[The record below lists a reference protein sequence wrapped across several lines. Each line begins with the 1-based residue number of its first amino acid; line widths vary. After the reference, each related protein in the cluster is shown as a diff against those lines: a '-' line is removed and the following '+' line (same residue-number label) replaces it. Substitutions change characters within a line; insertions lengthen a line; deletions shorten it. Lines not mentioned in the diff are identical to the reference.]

1 MMKSELRVI
10 ALLITAAICMSAA
23 CRNKPAYSEM
33 DANKTAKVEN
43 GNSGDQASVTPPPE
57 SVPAPSPPPPAQTRQ
72 FKPPTFLDTTN
83 GSIKDLPSYPGARKT
98 NQVIGPAEGTN
109 AVTIVYTSADS
120 MDKIAAFF
128 ERVIKS
134 NKWVVSNKLI
144 DPDVSEWVLKK
155 GEDDNAKVSVNK
167 DSKTGHMT
175 IFMVRSE
182 KLEQPP
188 K

>member
-1 MMKSELRVI
+1 
-10 ALLITAAICMSAA
+10 
-23 CRNKPAYSEM
+23 
-33 DANKTAKVEN
+33 
-43 GNSGDQASVTPPPE
+43 
-57 SVPAPSPPPPAQTRQ
+57 
-72 FKPPTFLDTTN
+72 
-83 GSIKDLPSYPGARKT
+83 
-98 NQVIGPAEGTN
+98 
-109 AVTIVYTSADS
+109 

>member
-10 ALLITAAICMSAA
+10 ALLITTPILMSAA

-43 GNSGDQASVTPPPE
+43 SNSGEQASVTPPPE
-57 SVPAPSPPPPAQTRQ
+57 SAPATSPSPPPQPQTRQ
-72 FKPPTFLDTTN
+72 FKPPTFLDPTN

-98 NQVIGPAEGTN
+98 NQIIGPAEGTN
-109 AVTIVYTSADS
+109 AVTTVYTSADS
-120 MDKIAAFF
+120 MDKIAAFY

-144 DPDVSEWVLKK
+144 DPDISEWVLKK
-155 GEDDNAKVSVNK
+155 GEDDNAKVTVNK
-167 DSKTGHMT
+167 DSNTGHMT

-182 KLEQPP
+182 
-188 K
+188 

>member
-1 MMKSELRVI
+1 MMKRELRGI
-10 ALLITAAICMSAA
+10 ALLIIVPILMSVA

-43 GNSGDQASVTPPPE
+43 SNSGEQASVTPPPE
-57 SVPAPSPPPPAQTRQ
+57 SAPAPSPPPQTRQ

-83 GSIKDLPSYPGARKT
+83 GSIKDLPSYPGSRKT

-167 DSKTGHMT
+167 DSNTGHMT

-188 K
+188 R

>member
-1 MMKSELRVI
+1 MKSELRVI
-10 ALLITAAICMSAA
+10 ALLITAPILMSAA
-23 CRNKPAYSEM
+23 CRNKPAYSEI

-43 GNSGDQASVTPPPE
+43 SNSGEQASVTPPPQ
-57 SVPAPSPPPPAQTRQ
+57 PTPSPVAPQPQTRQ
-72 FKPPTFLDTTN
+72 FKPPTFLDPTD

-98 NQVIGPAEGTN
+98 NQIIGPAEGTN
-109 AVTIVYTSADS
+109 AVTTVYTSADS

>member
-1 MMKSELRVI
+1 MKNELRVI
-10 ALLITAAICMSAA
+10 ALLITAPVLISVG

-43 GNSGDQASVTPPPE
+43 RNSGEQASVTPPE
-57 SVPAPSPPPPAQTRQ
+57 SAPAPPPPPQTRQ
-72 FKPPTFLDTTN
+72 FRPPTFLDTTN
-83 GSIKDLPSYPGARKT
+83 GTIKDLPSYPGARKT

-120 MDKIAAFF
+120 MEKIAAFF

-167 DSKTGHMT
+167 DSHTGHMT

-182 KLEQPP
+182 KLEQPS

>member
-1 MMKSELRVI
+1 MMMKTELRVI
-10 ALLITAAICMSAA
+10 ALLITTPILMSAA

-43 GNSGDQASVTPPPE
+43 SNSGEQASVTPPPE
-57 SVPAPSPPPPAQTRQ
+57 PVPAQSPPPVQTRQ
-72 FKPPTFLDTTN
+72 FKLPTFLDPTN

-98 NQVIGPAEGTN
+98 NQIIGPAEGTN
-109 AVTIVYTSADS
+109 AATTVYTSADS
-120 MDKIAAFF
+120 MEKIAAFY
-128 ERVIKS
+128 ERVIKV

-167 DSKTGHMT
+167 DSNTGHMT

>member
-1 MMKSELRVI
+1 MKSELRVI
-10 ALLITAAICMSAA
+10 ALLITAPILMSAA
-23 CRNKPAYSEM
+23 CRNKPAYSEI

-43 GNSGDQASVTPPPE
+43 SNSGEQPSVTPTPE
-57 SVPAPSPPPPAQTRQ
+57 PAPTPPPAQTRQ
-72 FKPPTFLDTTN
+72 FKPPTFLDPTN

-109 AVTIVYTSADS
+109 AVTTVYTSADS

-167 DSKTGHMT
+167 DSNTGHMT